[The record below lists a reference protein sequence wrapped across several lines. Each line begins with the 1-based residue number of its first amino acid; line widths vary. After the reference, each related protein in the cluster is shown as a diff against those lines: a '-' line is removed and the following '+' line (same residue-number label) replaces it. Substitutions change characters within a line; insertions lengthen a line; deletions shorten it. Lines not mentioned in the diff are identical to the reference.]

1 MKVVIGSNT
10 ITYEEVEKAALEEQN
25 ECLHNFIEQ
34 EHLIEKYKFIQDL
47 LVLTNQVN
55 NEIFSSKKNQ
65 RQKFEREAF
74 PSTKGECLFVTE
86 SRFSRLITPFG
97 SFKVFK
103 KQFLGDKWPVAVM
116 RFIKLANATLNDIWM
131 NHEVNLNWV
140 NLKSM
145 VYVKN
150 IGFENEVRELK
161 SHEFEKMEIPTRC
174 SFFKSRERRNLAILD
189 RVDEMIGTQNF
200 VTCSYLGVQAV
211 YNMGS
216 FSGSKREKF
225 SKTACSRI
233 WKILSSN
240 NQ

>member
-10 ITYEEVEKAALEEQN
+10 ITYEEVEKAALEEKN

-103 KQFLGDKWPVAVM
+103 KQFLGDKWQVAVM
-116 RFIKLANATLNDIWM
+116 RLIKLTNAKFTDIWM
-131 NHEVNLNWV
+131 NHEVNLNR
-140 NLKSM
+140 LDFKSM
-145 VYVKN
+145 VFVEN
-150 IGFENEVRELK
+150 NGFDDGIRELK
-161 SHEFEKMEIPTRC
+161 SHEFEKMEVPKRC

-211 YNMGS
+211 YRIGS
-216 FSGSKREKF
+216 SSSSRREKF
-225 SKTACSRI
+225 SEVACDKI
-233 WKILSSN
+233 WEILSSKG
-240 NQ
+240 Q